1 MPEFSERLRPSD
13 LLRNALKKLSRP
25 PMKPPR
31 EVQRQVIE
39 QHPTLDETLTQLRD
53 QYHIQTVF
61 YPGSGSDKIDGIF
74 EKVVCFDA
82 ELEFWHFGKH
92 PSPESIRGLYYY
104 DDHKKDRTWGLP
116 FKDDTFD
123 ALYHKD
129 PDQLMASPNPFM
141 SIANIP
147 LGIRATHEFLRV
159 IKEGGHMVYV
169 SDSCLLSPP
178 LEAYKKIP
186 GIEEI
191 QKVDTVPYTLYVL
204 QKTKHISLDDVEN
217 AFEEFYREE

>member
-1 MPEFSERLRPSD
+1 MPGFSERLRPSD
-13 LLRNALKKLSRP
+13 LLRNALIKLTRP
-25 PMKPPR
+25 RMKPPR
-31 EVQRQVIE
+31 EVQRRVIE

-61 YPGSGSDKIDGIF
+61 YPGSESDKIDGIF
-74 EKVVCFDA
+74 EKVVYFDA
-82 ELEFWHFGKH
+82 ELEFWHFGEH
-92 PSPESIRGLYYY
+92 PSPNSIRGLYYY
-104 DDHKKDRTWGLP
+104 HDDEKDRTWGLP

-129 PDQLMASPNPFM
+129 PDQLSVSPHPLM
-141 SIANIP
+141 PMINIP

-191 QKVDTVPYTLYVL
+191 QEVSTVRDRLYIL
-204 QKTKHISLDDVEN
+204 QKTKYISLDEVGS
-217 AFEEFYREE
+217 AFEEFYREK